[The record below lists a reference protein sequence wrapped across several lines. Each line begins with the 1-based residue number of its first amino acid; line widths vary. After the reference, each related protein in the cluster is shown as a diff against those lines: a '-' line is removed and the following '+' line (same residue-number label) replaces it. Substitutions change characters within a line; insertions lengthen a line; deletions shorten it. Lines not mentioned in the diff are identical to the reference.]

1 MTTEELSQKL
11 AYDFADAKLLKTA
24 LTHRSK
30 GGDHNER
37 LEFLG
42 DAVVNFVIAEVLY
55 QQFPT
60 ATEGELSRWRASLV
74 NRDTLAELAKEFEL
88 GRFLF
93 LGPGE
98 LRSGGSERQSILSC
112 AMEAII
118 GAVFLDGGFEKA
130 RAKIIDWYEPLLQ
143 SLSSAA
149 SHKDPKTL
157 LQEHLQSQ
165 RLSLPIYTVEGI
177 EGEAHQQIF
186 TVSCQVD
193 GMSEKT
199 LGKGTS
205 RRRGEQDAAAKM
217 LGILNHEHN

>member
-1 MTTEELSQKL
+1 MTDDLKQRL
-11 AYDFADAKLLKTA
+11 NYDFLQPKLLKIA

-30 GGDHNER
+30 GGEHNER

-42 DAVVNFVIAEVLY
+42 DAVVNFVIAEILY
-55 QQFPT
+55 QQFPK

-74 NRDTLAELAKEFEL
+74 NRDTLADLAKEFEL

-98 LRSGGSERQSILSC
+98 LRSGGNERQSILSC

-118 GAVFLDGGFEKA
+118 GAVYLDGGFEVA
-130 RAKIIDWYEPLLQ
+130 RAKIAEWYESLLQ

-157 LQEHLQSQ
+157 LQEYLQS
-165 RLSLPIYTVEGI
+165 RRMALPVYKVETI
-177 EGEAHQQIF
+177 SGEAHQQLF
-186 TVSCQVD
+186 TVSCQVE
-193 GMSEKT
+193 GITNKT
-199 LGKGTS
+199 LGNGTS
-205 RRRGEQDAAAKM
+205 RRRAEQDAAQLM
-217 LGILNHEHN
+217 LEVLK

>member
-1 MTTEELSQKL
+1 MSDELSLKL
-11 AYDFADAKLLKTA
+11 KYKFEQPALLKVA

-30 GGDHNER
+30 GGEHNER

-42 DAVVNFVIAEVLY
+42 DAVVNFVIAEALY
-55 QQFPT
+55 QQFPK

-88 GRFLF
+88 GRYIF

-112 AMEAII
+112 TMEAII
-118 GAVFLDGGFEKA
+118 GAVYLDGGFESA
-130 RAKIIDWYEPLLQ
+130 RTKIMDWYDSLLQ

-157 LQEHLQSQ
+157 LQECLQSR
-165 RLSLPIYTVEGI
+165 RLSLPIYKVEAI
-177 EGEAHQQIF
+177 AGEAHQQLF

-193 GMSEKT
+193 GIAEKS
-199 LGKGTS
+199 LGNGTS
-205 RRRGEQDAAAKM
+205 RRRAEQDAAQAM
-217 LGILNHEHN
+217 LLLLKK